1 MALSLDEKITKEETK
16 NKELKQRRKDL
27 DEKIKKSDAE
37 LDKLYL
43 VKNNE
48 MLLELQKAAQGTGM
62 TIEDIILAVKG
73 GMVKDGML
81 PK

>member
-1 MALSLDEKITKEETK
+1 MAMSLDEKIRKEEAK
-16 NKELKQRRKDL
+16 NKELKERRKEL

-48 MLLELQKAAQGTGM
+48 KLIEIQKAAEETGM
-62 TIEDIILAVKG
+62 TIEDIIRAVKNG
-73 GMVKDGML
+73 DINA
-81 PK
+81 

>member
-1 MALSLDEKITKEETK
+1 MAMSLEEKIKKEEAK
-16 NKELKQRRKDL
+16 NRELKERRKEL

-48 MLLELQKAAQGTGM
+48 TLIELQKAAEETGM
-62 TIEDIILAVKG
+62 TLEDIIKAIKNGSVQQK
-73 GMVKDGML
+73 
-81 PK
+81 